1 MGNRQLQEIRNLLSR
16 LDAAVVVREPGSARS
31 AEAFEGLRKQLNLAV
46 KSHRSHVGH
55 LVSLSDSLDRNA
67 DIELIR
73 DRVNDFLQE
82 LGIKTIREFIPH
94 FFEVVET
101 VDGDEDGYEIIEP
114 AIVEELEDRGLSP
127 IRLGKVR
134 VFKGPILE
142 PIPDIISPEIDQI
155 SDEIE
160 TQSVAPSP
168 IVGQVLLAIGS
179 VVIGLLFGFLLFRGD
194 SSTTDKPPVNTVKV
208 IVGNETTSSS
218 SSIPTTKPTTQP
230 TGK

>member
-1 MGNRQLQEIRNLLSR
+1 MGNMREIRNSLSK
-16 LDAAVVVREPGSARS
+16 LEAAVVVREPGTTRS

-82 LGIKTIREFIPH
+82 LGIRTIRDYIPQ

-101 VDGDEDGYEIIEP
+101 IDGNDDGYEIVEP
-114 AIVEELEDRGLSP
+114 AIVEELEGGGLSP

-134 VFKGPILE
+134 FIKGPILE
-142 PIPDIISPEIDQI
+142 PILESISPEIELVT
-155 SDEIE
+155 DEIA

-168 IVGQVLLAIGS
+168 VVSQVLLVIGS
-179 VVIGLLFGFLLFRGD
+179 VVIGLLFGWLFFRAD
-194 SSTTDKPPVNTVKV
+194 SGTTDKPPVSTVPL
-208 IVGNETTSSS
+208 NSETSSS
-218 SSIPTTKPTTQP
+218 STLPSVSTTLPATPTT
-230 TGK
+230 GK

>member
-67 DIELIR
+67 NIELIR

-82 LGIKTIREFIPH
+82 LGIKTIRDFSPQ
-94 FFEVVET
+94 FFEIVGTTE
-101 VDGDEDGYEIIEP
+101 GDENGYEIVEP
-114 AIVEELEDRGLSP
+114 AIVEELEGGGFLS
-127 IRLGKVR
+127 IRLGKAR
-134 VFKGPILE
+134 EIRGPI
-142 PIPDIISPEIDQI
+142 PEETLHDPELV
-155 SDEIE
+155 SGESSNEIA
-160 TQSVAPSP
+160 TQSVAPSL
-168 IVGQVLLAIGS
+168 VVSQVLLVIGS
-179 VVIGLLFGFLLFRGD
+179 VVIGLLFGFLLFRGG
-194 SSTTDKPPVNTVKV
+194 SGTTDKPPINTVKV